1 MKNLNLKLVSYL
13 KKENHI
19 NPNPCQ
25 ETVKPSKV
33 TKLIEGNAK
42 PRIFKLNS
50 NLKLGVYIFGSVGVG
65 KSVIIKA
72 LNIVYPNSEMLHFND
87 LIFHLQSKNRSN
99 KEYLDKIKKKLI
111 LIDEFFIDDIA
122 NLILFKEFLMI

>member
-25 ETVKPSKV
+25 EIVASKV

-87 LIFHLQSKNRSN
+87 LIFHLQSKNSTTKN
-99 KEYLDKIKKKLI
+99 YI
-111 LIDEFFIDDIA
+111 LSI
-122 NLILFKEFLMI
+122 

>member
-13 KKENHI
+13 KNQNHI
-19 NPNPCQ
+19 NPSPCQ
-25 ETVKPSKV
+25 ELVASKI

-65 KSVIIKA
+65 KSIIIKA
-72 LNIVYPNSEMLHFND
+72 LNEIYPNSEMLHFND
-87 LIFHLQSKNRSN
+87 LIFNLQSKNISN
-99 KEYLDKIKKKLI
+99 KKYLDKIKKK
-111 LIDEFFIDDIA
+111 
-122 NLILFKEFLMI
+122 KTHSY